1 MKDTVKNGILYT
13 VGHGTLQA
21 DTFANTLRAAG
32 VTVAADVRR
41 FPGSRR
47 NPQFGDVEM
56 ARWLD
61 AAGIAYRP
69 FLDLGGRR
77 TPVPGSPNTGLRNTA
92 FRAYADY
99 MATPEFARAFAALI
113 ALAREQPV
121 AMFCAETLWW
131 KCHRRLLADAAVL
144 LAGFDV
150 RHLTPSARSSHV
162 LTPGVHVL
170 DGALRYDDGAP
181 TLGV

>member
-1 MKDTVKNGILYT
+1 MKDTVKPPTLYT

-47 NPQFGDVEM
+47 NPQFGDIEM

-61 AAGIAYRP
+61 TAGIAYRP

-77 TPVPGSPNTGLRNTA
+77 TPQPNSPNVGLRNTA

-99 MATPEFARAFAALI
+99 MATPEFARAFASLI

-144 LAGFDV
+144 LEGFEV

-162 LTPGVHVL
+162 LTPGVHVV
-170 DGALRYDDGAP
+170 DGAPRYDDGAP